1 MRRVNDNTVMDVTR
15 RTLARMLA
23 IAAAAQPGSSQTAAP
38 SNADLESARELLRT
52 NLKQIAQVKL
62 PMAIEPACHFKA

>member
-1 MRRVNDNTVMDVTR
+1 
-15 RTLARMLA
+15 
-23 IAAAAQPGSSQTAAP
+23 
-38 SNADLESARELLRT
+38 LRT